1 VPDPIQFEIVSRSN
15 ENFEV
20 TISIPWVQSQWPM
33 PTGSYFESDIKSSK
47 DSENAILSFA
57 STGSPRQNARVIT
70 PVYDGQNNFVHLGF
84 FAPQAAIANLVRPVE
99 YVMDVILFRPRG
111 SFDPRIDVI
120 ADGIVTIK
128 KGVTND

>member
-1 VPDPIQFEIVSRSN
+1 
-15 ENFEV
+15 
-20 TISIPWVQSQWPM
+20 M

-57 STGSPRQNARVIT
+57 SPGSPRQDARIIT
-70 PVYDGQNNFVHLGF
+70 PVYDSQNNFVHLGF
-84 FAPQAAIANLVRPVE
+84 FAPQAAIASLVRPVE

-111 SFDPRIDVI
+111 NFDPRIEVI